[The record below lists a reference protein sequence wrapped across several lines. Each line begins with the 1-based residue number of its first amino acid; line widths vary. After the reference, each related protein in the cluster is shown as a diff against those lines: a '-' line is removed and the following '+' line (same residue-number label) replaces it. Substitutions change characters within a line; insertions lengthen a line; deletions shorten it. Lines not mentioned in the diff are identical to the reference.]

1 MVGLTTI
8 RTYRQKLIVM
18 RRGGD
23 DRFKKYEKWCDT
35 LTILR
40 QSDCKIYG
48 GKPLEAMIDA
58 RLVNTTCLQLTVLIP
73 APDGAQGRKKKDLKK
88 CTWHIEMRNLFTI
101 YSVLISRQ
109 RLREKINL
117 SADMF
122 TISNA
127 RI

>member
-73 APDGAQGRKKKDLKK
+73 APDGAQGRKKKRFKK
-88 CTWHIEMRNLFTI
+88 MYVAHRDEEFIYNIFSLNLQAEI
-101 YSVLISRQ
+101 ARKNKS
-109 RLREKINL
+109 LR
-117 SADMF
+117 
-122 TISNA
+122 
-127 RI
+127 